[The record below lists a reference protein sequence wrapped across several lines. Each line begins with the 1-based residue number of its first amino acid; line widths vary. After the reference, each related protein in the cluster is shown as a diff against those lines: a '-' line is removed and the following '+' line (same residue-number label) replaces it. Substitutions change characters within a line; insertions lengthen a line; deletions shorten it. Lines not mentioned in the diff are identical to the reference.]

1 MNVRKPIAAI
11 AALMFAGSAFAA
23 GDHAGG
29 HDEASAAGRPGDPA
43 RVSRTITIDMSD
55 AMRFTPASLDVKKD
69 ETIRFKVTNSGRL
82 KHEMVLG
89 TPRQLAEHYAMMM
102 KMPQMQ
108 HADANM
114 VAVAPGQTGEL
125 VWQFTRAGT
134 VDFGCL
140 QPGHYDAGMKGQVAV
155 AEAQPASGE
164 HAGH

>member
-11 AALMFAGSAFAA
+11 AALLFAGSAFAA
-23 GDHAGG
+23 GEHDGG
-29 HDEASAAGRPGDPA
+29 HEAGAAGRPGDPA
-43 RVSRTITIDMSD
+43 RVSRAITIDMSD
-55 AMRFTPASLDVKKD
+55 AMRFTPASIEVKKD
-69 ETIRFKVTNSGRL
+69 ETIRFRVTNSGRL

-89 TPRQLAEHYAMMM
+89 TPGELAEHYAMMM
-102 KMPQMQ
+102 KMPQME
-108 HADANM
+108 HAEDNM

-125 VWQFTRAGT
+125 VWQFARAGT

-155 AEAQPASGE
+155 AAPQPASRG

>member
-11 AALMFAGSAFAA
+11 AVLLFSGSAFAA
-23 GDHAGG
+23 GEHAGG
-29 HDEASAAGRPGDPA
+29 HEAGAAGQPGDPA
-43 RVSRTITIDMSD
+43 RVSRTIVIDMSD
-55 AMRFTPASLDVKKD
+55 AMRFMPASVDVKKD

-102 KMPQMQ
+102 KMPQME
-108 HADANM
+108 HADDNM
-114 VAVAPGQTGEL
+114 VAVAPGQTGEI
-125 VWQFTRAGT
+125 VWQFTRPGT

-140 QPGHYDAGMKGQVAV
+140 QPGHYDAGMKGRVAV
-155 AEAQPASGE
+155 AEAQPASAG